1 MLHTFHVQLF
11 YSPPHSNEIHYDI
24 IHYLFLVLSMLGF
37 LFFDML
43 YVAVVINY
51 CTQCQLL
58 HYYVSSIK
66 DKVVNKAYLL
76 GDAVK
81 VSYHIIRE
89 IVKYSSLEASN
100 YYIFPPHH

>member
-1 MLHTFHVQLF
+1 MFNSSTLLHIVMRYITI
-11 YSPPHSNEIHYDI
+11 SSTTC
-24 IHYLFLVLSMLGF
+24 FLCYLGF